1 MKPPALEGKMAD
13 PERETGSLNLP
24 EELYKRKRII
34 LGELKERTLWFV
46 KLRWWVPPCIV
57 AGTLLARGLG
67 AEFKVLPLLLIALFI
82 LAYNTVFHLLSRRV
96 KTEPHQKEYIQHFTS
111 WQVGFDYGTMFLIIH
126 FTGGLASPF
135 IFFFIFHITF
145 SAIFLPRGST
155 YSLAAIAAAGMILIA
170 GAEYLGWIPHH
181 ALSFRGRSIDLS
193 AQPFH
198 MMVILSFF
206 AGFVFIAAFS
216 ITAVMRMLEK
226 RILDLAE
233 LTETVTNLNERLQTL
248 YDVVQ
253 AVGSEQHLN
262 QVLQVA
268 TSELA
273 KVMDV
278 QAISVK
284 LLSEDGK
291 FLHYAAAHGL
301 PTDFLRDKV
310 VEVARSPLN
319 RRIIEG
325 EPFVSGS
332 VTQREV
338 FQFGE
343 DLQGAGIKSVQFI
356 PLIVKNR
363 TIGILGAYSSRPERF
378 GREELDFFRLA
389 AGLLAIAIANA
400 QAYEAI
406 ENLIE
411 ERSRFMNRVA
421 HNLRAPLAAMASML
435 EVIREGYLGD
445 VNETLREYLDRVD
458 RRVQGML
465 LMIHE
470 LMTLAKS
477 KTKEPGLEYVP
488 IQLKNLSHHIQ
499 QTFKEEVDKKKVTF
513 EVTVPDDLPEIKGDQ
528 EMIEEMLEN
537 LVSNAIKYTPEGGRV
552 GMTFWPGTDETIRI
566 VVSDNGMGIPKQDQP
581 NLFKEFFRA
590 SNVQETIGTGLG
602 LAIVK
607 EIVDK
612 HGGQIEVE
620 SEEKLGTTFIVHL
633 PIVQKEEVKGG
644 RMVEKGKAV
653 SGFIREREIDDHLE
667 AAARSDVNAAREVIA
682 KARDLRGLDSRD
694 VAVLLQCHD
703 PVVMAEMFHAARE
716 VKEAIYGKRLVLFAP
731 LYISNLCQNDCQYCA
746 FRVSNKSLRR
756 RALTQGEIAEEV
768 RHLVR
773 TGHKRILLLAGEAY
787 LKDGFDYILN
797 SIETVY
803 NVREG
808 RGEIRRV
815 NVEIAP
821 LTVEEFRR
829 LKDARI
835 GTYVL
840 FQETYHL
847 PTYKKMHLS
856 GPKADYHW
864 RLNAIG
870 RAFEGGIDDGGIG
883 VLFGLYDFRFEVL
896 ALLQHIRNLERVYGI
911 GPHTISVPRLE
922 PADGSII
929 ASNPPYP
936 VSDEDFKKI
945 VAILRLA
952 VPYTGI
958 IMSTRETAKMR
969 AETFELGVS
978 QISAGS
984 RTNPGGYA
992 EGEKTGAQFQLGDHR
1007 NLDEVILDVV
1017 GMGYMPSFCTA
1028 CYRKGR
1034 TGEDFMDLAK
1044 PGLIKQ
1050 FCLPNA
1056 ILTFKEYLEDY
1067 ATPETRTAGL
1077 ELVEKN
1083 IEEIP
1088 TADRQLE
1095 TKDRLVMIE
1104 QGKRDLYF

>member
-1 MKPPALEGKMAD
+1 MKPPASEGKMSH
-13 PERETGSLNLP
+13 PERETGSLDLP
-24 EELYKRKRII
+24 AELYKRRRII
-34 LGELKERTLWFV
+34 LDELKERTLWFV

-57 AGTLLARGLG
+57 TGTLLARGLG
-67 AEFKVLPLLLIALFI
+67 VELKVLPLLFIALFI

-96 KTEPHQKEYIQHFTS
+96 KMDPHQKEVIQRFTF

-155 YSLAAIAAAGMILIA
+155 YSLAAIAAAGMGLIA
-170 GAEYLGWIPHH
+170 AAEYVGWIPHH
-181 ALSFRGRSIDLS
+181 SLSFGGRSIDLS

-198 MMVILSFF
+198 LMVILSFF

-248 YDVVQ
+248 FDVVQ
-253 AVGSEQHLN
+253 AAGSEQRLD
-262 QVLQVA
+262 QVLQIA

-319 RRIIEG
+319 RLIIEG

-343 DLQGAGIKSVQFI
+343 DLQGAGIKSVQFV

-363 TIGILGAYSSRPERF
+363 TIGILGAYSGRPERF

-421 HNLRAPLAAMASML
+421 HNLRAPLVAMSSML
-435 EVIREGYLGD
+435 EVIQNGYLGD
-445 VNETLREYLDRVD
+445 LSETSHQYLHRIDH
-458 RRVQGML
+458 RVQGML
-465 LMIHE
+465 LMINE

-477 KTKEPGLEYVP
+477 QTKLPRLECGP
-488 IQLKNLSHHIQ
+488 IHLQTLAHRIQ
-499 QTFKEEVDKKKVTF
+499 QTFQEEVLRKRLTF
-513 EVTVPDDLPEIKGDQ
+513 EVTVPEDLPGVKGDQ

-537 LVSNAIKYTPEGGRV
+537 LVSNAIKYTPDGGRV
-552 GMTFWPGTDETIRI
+552 GMTFWPGTDKTIRI
-566 VVSDNGMGIPKQDQP
+566 VVSDNGMGIPKQDRP

-590 SNVQETIGTGLG
+590 SNVQNTVGTGLG
-602 LAIVK
+602 LTIVK

-612 HGGQIEVE
+612 HGGKIEVE
-620 SEEKLGTTFIVHL
+620 SEEGLGTTFIIHL
-633 PIVQKEEVKGG
+633 PAIEKEEPQRRGGIEKGG
-644 RMVEKGKAV
+644 AA
-653 SGFIREREIDDHLE
+653 SGLIHEREIEENLE
-667 AAARSDVNAAREVIA
+667 RAVRSGVDQVREVIA
-682 KARDLRGLDSRD
+682 KAKELKGLDSRD
-694 VAVLLQCHD
+694 VATLLQCRD
-703 PVVMAEMFHAARE
+703 PVVLEEMFHAARE
-716 VKEAIYGKRLVLFAP
+716 VKEAIYGNRLVLFAP
-731 LYISNLCQNDCQYCA
+731 LYISNLCHNDCQYCA
-746 FRVSNKSLRR
+746 FRVRNKNIRR
-756 RALTQGEIAEEV
+756 RALSQEEIGEEV
-768 RHLVR
+768 RHLLK
-773 TGHKRILLLAGEAY
+773 TGHKRILLVAGEAY
-787 LKDGFDYILN
+787 PDEGLDYIFK
-797 SIETVY
+797 SIATIY
-803 NVREG
+803 GTREG

-815 NVEIAP
+815 NVNIAP
-821 LTVEEFRR
+821 LTVEEFQR
-829 LKDARI
+829 LNASKI
-835 GTYVL
+835 GTYQL

-847 PTYKKMHLS
+847 PTYRKMHPS

-864 RLNAIG
+864 RLSAIG
-870 RAFEGGIDDGGIG
+870 RAFEGGINDVGIG
-883 VLFGLYDFRFEVL
+883 VLFGLYDFRFEIL
-896 ALLQHIRNLERVYGI
+896 ALLQHIRNLEKVYGV

-922 PADGSII
+922 PADGSDI
-929 ASNPPYP
+929 AAIPPYP
-936 VSDEDFKKI
+936 VSDIDFKKI

-969 AETFELGVS
+969 AETFALGVS

-984 RTNPGGYA
+984 RTNPGGYSN
-992 EGEKTGAQFQLGDHR
+992 GEPSGAQFQLGDHR
-1007 NLDEVILDVV
+1007 SVDEVIFDIV
-1017 GMGYMPSFCTA
+1017 GMGYIPSFCTA

-1044 PGLIKQ
+1044 PGLIKH

-1056 ILTFKEYLEDY
+1056 LLTFKEYLEDY

-1077 ELVEKN
+1077 GLIAKN
-1083 IEEIP
+1083 IGEIP

-1095 TKDRLVMIE
+1095 TKDRLGKIE